1 MGMDH
6 RWGQRRA
13 TDFVVHVVAT
23 SGRTVAARVLNVS
36 LTGAYLETSVPLRL
50 NSLIHLMPY
59 LPDNFTAGSNRVA
72 ANVVRHDAL
81 GVGLQW
87 CERLTKG
94 VQRNRRRS
102 SRASR
107 RNRSGARPPRIR
119 SGLTGLP
126 ASLIGRRRIR
136 CRAGVVRHSCPASS
150 CAAARNSLTKAA
162 STVPQCPV
170 VSVCSPAKNRVSATG
185 SVMLADAL
193 SAPAGA

>member
-94 VQRNRRRS
+94 VQ
-102 SRASR
+102 
-107 RNRSGARPPRIR
+107 
-119 SGLTGLP
+119 LDL
-126 ASLIGRRRIR
+126 L
-136 CRAGVVRHSCPASS
+136 
-150 CAAARNSLTKAA
+150 LD
-162 STVPQCPV
+162 
-170 VSVCSPAKNRVSATG
+170 
-185 SVMLADAL
+185 MLADSEIDAARRVRQGGIGL
-193 SAPAGA
+193 EHDRHGSAAA

>member
-1 MGMDH
+1 MDH

-50 NSLIHLMPY
+50 NSLIHLRPY

-94 VQRNRRRS
+94 VQLDLLL
-102 SRASR
+102 A
-107 RNRSGARPPRIR
+107 
-119 SGLTGLP
+119 
-126 ASLIGRRRIR
+126 
-136 CRAGVVRHSCPASS
+136 
-150 CAAARNSLTKAA
+150 
-162 STVPQCPV
+162 
-170 VSVCSPAKNRVSATG
+170 
-185 SVMLADAL
+185 MLADNEIDAARRVRQGGIGL
-193 SAPAGA
+193 EHDRHGSAAA

>member
-50 NSLIHLMPY
+50 NSLIHLTPY
-59 LPDNFTAGSNRVA
+59 LPDNFTAGTNRVA

-94 VQRNRRRS
+94 VQLDLLL
-102 SRASR
+102 A
-107 RNRSGARPPRIR
+107 
-119 SGLTGLP
+119 
-126 ASLIGRRRIR
+126 
-136 CRAGVVRHSCPASS
+136 
-150 CAAARNSLTKAA
+150 
-162 STVPQCPV
+162 
-170 VSVCSPAKNRVSATG
+170 
-185 SVMLADAL
+185 MLADSEIDATRRVRQGGIGL
-193 SAPAGA
+193 EHDRHGSAAA